1 MAPRKPQFL
10 SLGFQVC
17 AWIETFLPH
26 GPGDVEGQRV
36 ELDDEF
42 AAFIVRAYEVDEAGA
57 RKVRRAVISRP
68 KGRAKSELAAF
79 LACAE
84 AIGPV
89 RFSHFAK
96 RGEVS
101 DWGYAYQPGEP
112 VGISVKRPEVLC
124 FATELGQAGNTYD
137 GIVYMLSPD
146 TALPALVD
154 RYGRIDA
161 GLTRVILPDG
171 GTITPESA
179 ADSSKD
185 GGKSTFVIADESH
198 LWVLPRLK
206 RLHQVTLRNLL
217 KRKVAAGWMLETT
230 TMYAPGEESVAEGT
244 HEYAR
249 RIAEARSTDHSLLFD
264 HRQAA
269 PKWDVRLKRDRLGGL
284 REVYGPAAEWMDLD
298 AIAASFDDPQTSSAE
313 WERYWFNRPVPL
325 QGQWL
330 PQVAWDECQV
340 SREIPD
346 GADVVLALDGSF
358 SHDSTA
364 LVAVEMGEFPHV
376 DVAGHW
382 EAPPGATDWRVDIL
396 DVEDAIRACFLRWH
410 VVEVCA
416 DPHLW
421 ARSLQLLAEDGLPV
435 VEFPQHPS
443 RMTPATSRFTD
454 LVNTRQLT
462 HSGHPALT
470 RHVSNA
476 VLKRD
481 SRGLRLQKEHRSS
494 QRHIDLAVAAV
505 MGVDRAMSH
514 EPEPA
519 KPIPNFYIPVRG
531 SA

>member
-1 MAPRKPQFL
+1 MAPRRPRFL
-10 SLGFQVC
+10 SLGFQVV
-17 AWIETFLPH
+17 AWIESFLPH
-26 GPGDVEGQRV
+26 GPGDVEG
-36 ELDDEF
+36 EPIALDEEF
-42 AAFIVRAYEVDEAGA
+42 AAFIIKAYEVDGSGH

-68 KGRAKSELAAF
+68 KGRAKSELAAM

-84 AIGPV
+84 GLGPV

-101 DWGYAYQPGEP
+101 DWGYAYQAGEP
-112 VGISVKRPEVLC
+112 VGVPVTRPEILC

-137 GIVYMLSPD
+137 AIVYMLAAD
-146 TALPALVD
+146 TATPALVE
-154 RYGRIDA
+154 RYGRVDT
-161 GLTRVILPDG
+161 GLTRVLLPG
-171 GTITPESA
+171 GGSITPESA

-217 KRKVAAGWMLETT
+217 KRKVASGWMLETT
-230 TMYAPGEESVAEGT
+230 TMYAPGEDSVAEGT

-249 RIAEARSTDHSLLFD
+249 RIAEARTTDHSLLFD
-264 HRQAA
+264 HRQAP
-269 PKWDVRLKRDRLGGL
+269 PKWDVSRKRDRIAGL
-284 REVYGPAAEWMDLD
+284 REVYGPAAEWMDLE
-298 AIAASFDDPQTSSAE
+298 AIAASYDDPQTSSAE
-313 WERYWFNRPVPL
+313 WERYWFNRPVSL

-340 SREIPD
+340 SREVPD

-364 LVAVEMGEFPHV
+364 LIVVEMGEFPHV

-382 EAPPGATDWRVDIL
+382 EAPPGSTGWRVDIL
-396 DVEDAIRACFLRWH
+396 DVEDTIRAAFLRWH

-416 DPHLW
+416 DPALW
-421 ARSLQLLAEDGLPV
+421 ARSLQLLAEEGLPV

-454 LVNTRQLT
+454 MVNTRGLT
-462 HSGHPALT
+462 HSGSAPLT

-481 SRGLRLQKEHRSS
+481 SRGMRLQKEHRSS

-505 MGVDRAMSH
+505 MGVERAMSH
-514 EPEPA
+514 EPEPVA
-519 KPIPNFYIPVRG
+519 PTVNFY
-531 SA
+531 